1 MTRSFP
7 TSTDERFQET
17 AFRRLPLA
25 FMATAAAAG
34 GILGPGW
41 SEAAG
46 PLPWV
51 FSLAAIG
58 LPHGAADFAASRR
71 TWRGWPLAVLWLAY
85 VATMAAVAAAFAT
98 APVPVIVAFAAV
110 SCWHFGAAHLD
121 AEPATGGEIPA
132 GPGASAPLARGS
144 GVLARGCT
152 VLALPLIAWPQ
163 ATGAAASDL
172 AAVVVGRDAAAG
184 LFPPSMV
191 WSAGLALALVA
202 TLAALA
208 TLVGDARQPAD
219 RRPWWRLPV
228 ELAVI
233 AALSSGTPGGRWSTS
248 ACHFA
253 ENGPHPGGIWAVRS
267 SESTSP
273 PCRFSSRPGPPSA

>member
-1 MTRSFP
+1 
-7 TSTDERFQET
+7 
-17 AFRRLPLA
+17 
-25 FMATAAAAG
+25 
-34 GILGPGW
+34 
-41 SEAAG
+41 
-46 PLPWV
+46 
-51 FSLAAIG
+51 
-58 LPHGAADFAASRR
+58 
-71 TWRGWPLAVLWLAY
+71 
-85 VATMAAVAAAFAT
+85 
-98 APVPVIVAFAAV
+98 VIVAFAAV

-233 AALSSGTPGGRWSTS
+233 AALGWFTDPLFSVGVYFLVWHAWRQMEPL
-248 ACHFA
+248 A
-253 ENGPHPGGIWAVRS
+253 ESLGA
-267 SESTSP
+267 P
-273 PCRFSSRPGPPSA
+273 PCRSWQQLGQAVVRIHAAALPLLLPTWAAIATAWWLGASGQTLRSLAVVSIAAYLIVTPAHELLGDLLRTMASKRASGSGQANTAAIGVPPPPILKGRPLGASNSFS